1 MFSVWGS
8 VQHSVWKNS
17 PRCFVHVLWCVI
29 SRCLISNYS
38 SLFVTLWAGAYERNR
53 FAFLGPFAFF
63 VKDFSLLL
71 CRQCGLNSLS
81 SEAFLHWSRVT
92 ESTASEEA
100 AVRRGEAKRGGR
112 KLTLEFPTSAVSS
125 ETGKG
130 GKGRRGQV
138 HWHPGLTW
146 PIPYSPQNCSSL
158 LLTFPHLQI
167 LNCWIWSWIITSDAL
182 K

>member
-1 MFSVWGS
+1 MFSLWGS
-8 VQHSVWKNS
+8 VQHSVWKNF
-17 PRCFVHVLWCVI
+17 PRCSVHVLRCVI
-29 SRCLISNYS
+29 SRCLISNCS

-53 FAFLGPFAFF
+53 FAFLGPFAFS

-71 CRQCGLNSLS
+71 CRQCGLNSIA

-100 AVRRGEAKRGGR
+100 AVWRGEAKRRWR

-130 GKGRRGQV
+130 GKGRGAQV
-138 HWHPGLTW
+138 HWHPGLTL

-167 LNCWIWSWIITSDAL
+167 LSCWIWSWLITSDAL